1 MFNFNKSGMG
11 KINMIRSSPT
21 AIPPAPYV
29 SRLRLMHFAGM
40 VLSHAPPKTMSVQL
54 YKFVVTEWMIEAK
67 GLTDWHAL
75 KDDRNDYRDSG
86 HDCQS

>member
-1 MFNFNKSGMG
+1 
-11 KINMIRSSPT
+11 
-21 AIPPAPYV
+21 
-29 SRLRLMHFAGM
+29 MHFAGM